1 MVFNV
6 MPYVTQTALAA
17 YIDTTR
23 ETISDHVAR
32 GTIKRRAD
40 GKYDLQECVRGIIKW
55 QSGKLS
61 GRMGNEELAAQR
73 VNLAREQAESVALKN
88 AVTRGEFVRLETFAK
103 IYETHLMVFRERCL
117 SIPGSCADSLTP
129 FTPADRGAIMLILR
143 DKVYEALDELS
154 NPEWQAQA
162 MASADR
168 ARARK
173 AVQDIE
179 EPEAV

>member
-1 MVFNV
+1 
-6 MPYVTQTALAA
+6 MPYVTQTDLAA

-32 GTIKRRAD
+32 GTIKKRAD

-61 GRMGNEELAAQR
+61 GRIGNEELAAQR
-73 VNLAREQAESVALKN
+73 VNLAREQAESAALKN
-88 AVTRGEFVRLETFAK
+88 AVMRGEFVRLEVFAK
-103 IYETHLMVFRERCL
+103 VFETHLMVFRERCL

-129 FTPADRGAIMLILR
+129 FTPADRAAIELVLR

-154 NPEWQAQA
+154 NPDWQSAA
-162 MASADR
+162 MDRADR
-168 ARARK
+168 AKARK
-173 AVQDIE
+173 EIE
-179 EPEAV
+179 AA